1 MKIKEL
7 KNDWFPTPTSPH
19 RNPAGRSCRQDKPE
33 ESVHTMEN
41 DAESNLMP

>member
-1 MKIKEL
+1 MTGSLPPLVPLGILLADHAGKIK
-7 KNDWFPTPTSPH
+7 T
-19 RNPAGRSCRQDKPE
+19 E